1 MSMTAAHCWTSTST
15 QASPCRWVGV
25 PRGAL
30 IGWSHFD
37 SAAGTE
43 PWAPTADNVPAE
55 LPAHPLPPPCCP
67 LQHLQGYDLTEEP
80 DFWPPVVDTPQG
92 RRIVTTME
100 T

>member
-1 MSMTAAHCWTSTST
+1 M
-15 QASPCRWVGV
+15 
-25 PRGAL
+25 
-30 IGWSHFD
+30 
-37 SAAGTE
+37 
-43 PWAPTADNVPAE
+43 PAE